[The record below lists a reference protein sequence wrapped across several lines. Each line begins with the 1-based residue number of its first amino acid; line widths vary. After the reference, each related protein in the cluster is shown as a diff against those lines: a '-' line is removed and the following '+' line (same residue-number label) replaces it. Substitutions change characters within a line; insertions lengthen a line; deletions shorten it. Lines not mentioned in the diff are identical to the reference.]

1 MKTAA
6 PALGLLLSAKVD
18 RAHGPRLDALAQHA
32 DVRLQRYSVEDAD
45 PMHIDV
51 AFFSRDLYEGSSLRK
66 PGPLSDAFFRVADAA
81 PGLRWLHVCSSGQDL
96 PQYAN
101 TLARGVP
108 VTASTGVTAAPIAQT
123 AVAAILAQSRGFDRW
138 LASQA
143 RRAWQPLTGDARPRD
158 LSSMHVLVL
167 GAGAIGQEIGRLCA
181 ALGLRTTAVRRRA
194 GALIGFDDVISM
206 AQLDDALP
214 HCDWL
219 VLALPLNAETAGIMD
234 AHRLALLPSSAR
246 IVNVARG
253 ELVDEIAL
261 TDALAAGRL
270 AGAYLDTF
278 TEEPLPQASPLWS
291 LPSVW
296 ISPHNS
302 AASLGH
308 EDRVVDCFADQ
319 FRRWLAR
326 HASELGVARAR

>member
-1 MKTAA
+1 MSSAA
-6 PALGLLLSAKVD
+6 AALGLLLSARVD
-18 RAHGPRLDALAQHA
+18 GAHGPRLDALAQTA
-32 DVRLQRYSVEDAD
+32 GVRLQRHRVEDAD
-45 PMHIDV
+45 PARIDV

-96 PQYAN
+96 PQYAH
-101 TLARGVP
+101 TLARGIP
-108 VTASTGVTAAPIAQT
+108 VTASTGVTAGPIAQT

-143 RRAWQPLTGDARPRD
+143 RREWQPLSGNARPRD
-158 LSSMHVLVL
+158 LASMHVLVL
-167 GAGAIGQEIGRLCA
+167 GAGAIGQEIGRLCS
-181 ALGLRTTAVRRRA
+181 ALGLRTTAVRRHPEP
-194 GALIGFDDVISM
+194 LPGFDDVIGM

-219 VLALPLNAETAGIMD
+219 VLALPLNAATAGIID
-234 AHRLALLPSSAR
+234 ARRLGLLPRGAR

-253 ELVDEIAL
+253 ELVDEAAL
-261 TDALAAGRL
+261 THALVTERL

-278 TEEPLPQASPLWS
+278 AEEPLPKSSPLWS

-308 EDRVVDCFADQ
+308 EDRVVDCFAEHFQ
-319 FRRWLAR
+319 RWLAR
-326 HASELGVARAR
+326 RAVGTGAART

>member
-1 MKTAA
+1 
-6 PALGLLLSAKVD
+6 
-18 RAHGPRLDALAQHA
+18 
-32 DVRLQRYSVEDAD
+32 
-45 PMHIDV
+45 
-51 AFFSRDLYEGSSLRK
+51 
-66 PGPLSDAFFRVADAA
+66 
-81 PGLRWLHVCSSGQDL
+81 
-96 PQYAN
+96 
-101 TLARGVP
+101 
-108 VTASTGVTAAPIAQT
+108 
-123 AVAAILAQSRGFDRW
+123 
-138 LASQA
+138 
-143 RRAWQPLTGDARPRD
+143 
-158 LSSMHVLVL
+158 MHVLVL

-181 ALGLRTTAVRRRA
+181 ALGLRTTAVRRHA
-194 GALIGFDDVISM
+194 EPLAGFDDVIGM

-219 VLALPLNAETAGIMD
+219 VLALPLNAETADIID
-234 AHRLALLPSSAR
+234 ARRIALLPRGAR

-308 EDRVVDCFADQ
+308 EDRVVDCFADEFQ
-319 FRRWLAR
+319 RWLTR
-326 HASELGVARAR
+326 HATALSTTKS

>member
-1 MKTAA
+1 
-6 PALGLLLSAKVD
+6 
-18 RAHGPRLDALAQHA
+18 
-32 DVRLQRYSVEDAD
+32 
-45 PMHIDV
+45 
-51 AFFSRDLYEGSSLRK
+51 
-66 PGPLSDAFFRVADAA
+66 
-81 PGLRWLHVCSSGQDL
+81 
-96 PQYAN
+96 
-101 TLARGVP
+101 
-108 VTASTGVTAAPIAQT
+108 
-123 AVAAILAQSRGFDRW
+123 
-138 LASQA
+138 ASQA
-143 RRAWQPLTGDARPRD
+143 RRAWEPLTRDARPRD

-219 VLALPLNAETAGIMD
+219 VLALPLNAETAGIID

-308 EDRVVDCFADQ
+308 EDRVVDCFADE

-326 HASELGVARAR
+326 HAVALGNTGG

>member
-1 MKTAA
+1 MSGPA
-6 PALGLLLSAKVD
+6 PVLGLLLSARVD
-18 RAHGPRLDALAQHA
+18 AGHGARLDALARTA
-32 DVRLQRYSVEDAD
+32 GVRLQRHRVEDAD
-45 PMHIDV
+45 PDRIDV

-66 PGPLSDAFFRVADAA
+66 PGPPSDAFFRVADAA

-96 PQYAN
+96 PQYAP

-143 RRAWQPLTGDARPRD
+143 RREWAPLTGDARPRE
-158 LSSMHVLVL
+158 LEAMQVLVL
-167 GAGAIGQEIGRLCA
+167 GAGAIGQEIGRLCS
-181 ALGLRTTAVRRRA
+181 ALGLRTTAVRRQPEPLA
-194 GALIGFDDVISM
+194 GFDAVIGFD
-206 AQLDDALP
+206 QLDAALP
-214 HCDWL
+214 GCDWL
-219 VLALPLNAETAGIMD
+219 VLALPLTPDTTGLID
-234 AHRLALLPSSAR
+234 ARRLALLPPRAR

-253 ELVDEIAL
+253 ELIDETAL
-261 TDALAAGRL
+261 AQAVAAGRL

-278 TEEPLPQASPLWS
+278 TEEPLPASSPLWT

-308 EDRVVDCFADQ
+308 EDRVVGCFADHFQ
-319 FRRWLAR
+319 RWLAR
-326 HASELGVARAR
+326 HAAGLQAACGR

>member
-1 MKTAA
+1 MNNAS

-18 RAHGPRLDALAQHA
+18 AAHGPRLDALAQA
-32 DVRLQRYSVEDAD
+32 AGVGLQRHRVEDAD
-45 PMHIDV
+45 PGRIDV
-51 AFFSRDLYEGSSLRK
+51 AFFSRDLYEGSSLRS

-81 PGLRWLHVCSSGQDL
+81 PALRWLHVCSSGQDL
-96 PQYAN
+96 PQYAHA
-101 TLARGVP
+101 LARGIP

-123 AVAAILAQSRGFDRW
+123 AVAAMLAQSRGFDRW

-143 RRAWQPLTGDARPRD
+143 RHAWEPLTGEARPRD

-167 GAGAIGQEIGRLCA
+167 GAGAIGHEIGRLCS
-181 ALGLRTTAVRRRA
+181 ALGLRTTAVRRHPEPLPGFDA
-194 GALIGFDDVISM
+194 AIGFE
-206 AQLDDALP
+206 QLDEALP

-219 VLALPLNAETAGIMD
+219 VLALPLNASTAGIIGER
-234 AHRLALLPSSAR
+234 RLALLPRGAR
-246 IVNVARG
+246 VVNVARG
-253 ELVDEIAL
+253 ELIDEAAL
-261 TDALAAGRL
+261 THALAAGRL

-278 TEEPLPQASPLWS
+278 TEEPLPKASPLWS

-308 EDRVVDCFADQ
+308 EDRVVDCFAGHFQ
-319 FRRWLAR
+319 RWLAR
-326 HASELGVARAR
+326 CASKRGTADGR